1 MGIQTTLEGRYVV
14 GKVMIL
20 CRHSKSFK
28 VANSKPRTLNLE
40 HDVIVFTYHLSSSY
54 VAGSIIV
61 VRN

>member
-1 MGIQTTLEGRYVV
+1 
-14 GKVMIL
+14 MIL
-20 CRHSKSFK
+20 YRHSKSFK

-61 VRN
+61 VRNQGSDCSDI